1 MMARIAAAGV
11 VGVAGVCG
19 SAWLWHVGGRMEV
32 AARSREMGRARGI
45 DSSHDSAWD
54 LPEPLRLRLAAA
66 LRRADLDMEPK
77 VAVQAWLGGIAT
89 AVVVMMAI
97 TSALAVPAGLL
108 VAVAGPIGLRM
119 ARDRCDRRASEAL
132 PGALEEVARELRGGG
147 TVQGAI
153 AHLARRPGPLSVDLA
168 RVARRSELGSELAEA
183 LTVWARERPIAG
195 VRTVVG
201 ALRVVGAVGGRAAG
215 ALDGLAASL
224 RERAATMAEARA
236 LSSQARLSAVV
247 VGGAPIGYL
256 VFSAMVDRRAI
267 DVLTGTWVGRA
278 CLVSGLALE
287 IGSAVWMRRIVRV
300 EP

>member
-1 MMARIAAAGV
+1 MMTRIAAAGV
-11 VGVAGVCG
+11 VGVVGACG
-19 SAWLWHVGGRMEV
+19 SAWLWHAGDRIE
-32 AARSREMGRARGI
+32 ATARAKEMGRARGI
-45 DSSHDSAWD
+45 GGSPDSAWD

-77 VAVQAWLGGIAT
+77 VAAQAWLGGIAA

-97 TSALAVPAGLL
+97 APALGVPAGVL
-108 VAVAGPIGLRM
+108 VAVAGPMGLRL

-147 TVQGAI
+147 TLHGAI
-153 AHLARRPGPLSVDLA
+153 AHLARRPGPLAVDLA
-168 RVARRSELGSELAEA
+168 RVVRRSELGGGSAEA
-183 LTVWARERPIAG
+183 LTAWARERPIAG
-195 VRTVVG
+195 VRTVAG

-278 CLVSGLALE
+278 CLVAGLALE
-287 IGSAVWMRRIVRV
+287 IGSAAWMRRIVRV
-300 EP
+300 EL